1 MIRLIASDI
10 DGTLLH
16 GEQTEISPVI
26 FQEIR
31 RLREQG
37 ILFCPASGRQ
47 YSSLRRLFAP
57 VADEL
62 IYLCEN
68 GAVVYGPG
76 NPGPMLCKT
85 PMSRARALELCGDIL
100 SLPGREVLISG
111 ANTSYLCPKHPDIV
125 DHIRYFVGNNT
136 VLLSTPEEITE
147 DIIKVSAYC
156 RDGAAGTEPLLS
168 PKWGSEFRCAVA
180 GEKWLDF
187 TLADKG
193 TGLAQLCSALG
204 ISLDETA
211 AFGDNYN
218 DLPMLRLAGSPYI
231 MEHAAPELRSQFPRH
246 CRRVEDIL
254 PAIRAGNEH

>member
-16 GEQTEISPVI
+16 GEQTDISPVI
-26 FQEIR
+26 FQEIH
-31 RLREQG
+31 RLHSKG

-62 IYLCEN
+62 FYLCEN

-76 NPGPMLCKT
+76 HPGPVLCKT
-85 PMSRARALELCGDIL
+85 SMPRARALELCADIL
-100 SLPGREVLISG
+100 ALPTCEVLISG
-111 ANTSYLCPKHPDIV
+111 ADTSYLCPKQADIV

-136 VLLSTPEEITE
+136 VLLSHPEEIGE
-147 DIIKVSAYC
+147 DILKVSAYC
-156 RDGAAGTEPLLS
+156 REGAVPVEPLLA

-193 TGLAQLCSALG
+193 TGLQNLCAALH
-204 ISLDETA
+204 ISPGETA
-211 AFGDNYN
+211 AFGDNFN
-218 DLPMLRLAGSPYI
+218 DLPMLRLAGFPYI
-231 MEHAAPELRSQFPRH
+231 MDNAAPELRAQFSRH

-254 PAIRAGNEH
+254 RTL

>member
-16 GEQTEISPVI
+16 GEQTDISPVI
-26 FQEIR
+26 FQEIH
-31 RLREQG
+31 RLHRKG

-62 IYLCEN
+62 FYLCEN

-76 NPGPMLCKT
+76 HPGPVLCKT
-85 PMSRARALELCGDIL
+85 SMPRARALELCGDIL
-100 SLPGREVLISG
+100 ALPACEVLISG
-111 ANTSYLCPKHPDIV
+111 ADTSYLCPKQADIV

-136 VLLSTPEEITE
+136 VLLSQPEEIGE
-147 DIIKVSAYC
+147 DILKVSAYC
-156 RDGAAGTEPLLS
+156 REGAVPVESLLA
-168 PKWGSEFRCAVA
+168 PKWGTEFRCAVA

-193 TGLAQLCSALG
+193 TGLQNLCAALR
-204 ISLDETA
+204 ISPKEAA
-211 AFGDNYN
+211 AFGDNFN

-231 MEHAAPELRSQFPRH
+231 MDNAVPVLRAQFSRH

-254 PAIRAGNEH
+254 HTL